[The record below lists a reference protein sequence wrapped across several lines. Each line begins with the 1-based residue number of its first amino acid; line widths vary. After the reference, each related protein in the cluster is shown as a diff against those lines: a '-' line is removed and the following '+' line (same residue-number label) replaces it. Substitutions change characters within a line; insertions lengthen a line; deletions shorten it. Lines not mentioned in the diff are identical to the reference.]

1 MVRFK
6 EFQNDEKKNTEQK
19 SQEQYGKS
27 LQSAWRIQPVFSWQ
41 VLKAGLENLPPTFLS
56 VNAIYQGAD
65 QDYISREKEEVRE
78 IKQQLIKPCF
88 CNLNKKPNVLNALNI
103 SFHFFRGT

>member
-6 EFQNDEKKNTEQK
+6 EFHNDEKKYCTEK
-19 SQEQYGKS
+19 PWLKKKEEYDRS
-27 LQSAWRIQPVFSWQ
+27 LQSAWQMQPVCSWQ
-41 VLKAGLENLPPTFLS
+41 VLKAGLENLSPTFLS

-65 QDYISREKEEVRE
+65 EDYISREKEEVRE

-103 SFHFFRGT
+103 

>member
-65 QDYISREKEEVRE
+65 QDYISRENEEVRE
-78 IKQQLIKPCF
+78 IKHQRIKPCF
-88 CNLNKKPNVLNALNI
+88 YNLK
-103 SFHFFRGT
+103 